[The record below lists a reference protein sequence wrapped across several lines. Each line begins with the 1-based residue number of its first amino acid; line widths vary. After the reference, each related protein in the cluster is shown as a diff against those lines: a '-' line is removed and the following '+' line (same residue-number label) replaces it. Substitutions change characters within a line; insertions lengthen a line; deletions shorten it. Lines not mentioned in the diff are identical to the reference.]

1 VRSGVAFQTK
11 VGRVEMES
19 FCNIS
24 QVEYLFVAL
33 AKRNMCT
40 AFFFLC
46 FLYIGRGVAF
56 CQFSASHGGCVFA
69 SLSAIGAP
77 GFTRKGDHITC
88 PWTFANSVSILH
100 LINDVLE
107 IIVFFFTFYGKGHCA
122 RSAFS
127 RSGVDRFRNRQSH
140 FQVCKTLTVCLD

>member
-1 VRSGVAFQTK
+1 
-11 VGRVEMES
+11 MES

-56 CQFSASHGGCVFA
+56 CQFSASHGGCTFT

-88 PWTFANSVSILH
+88 PWTYANSVSILH
-100 LINDVLE
+100 LINGVLQ
-107 IIVFFFTFYGKGHCA
+107 ISVF
-122 RSAFS
+122 S
-127 RSGVDRFRNRQSH
+127 SH
-140 FQVCKTLTVCLD
+140 FTEKDTVPDQCSVDLV